1 MPNTAPADDLD
12 ANDLCGWLVAG
23 HDEDGP
29 TAYECRAPVQHTN
42 SGYSC
47 ARGHAHTYAEVRA
60 AEGWDYASDPV
71 EAELL
76 AHFGVIGVRADDAR
90 PWA

>member
-1 MPNTAPADDLD
+1 MPNTAPADDQDLD
-12 ANDLCGWLVAG
+12 DLCGVLVADR
-23 HDEDGP
+23 DEDGP
-29 TAYECRAPVQHTN
+29 TTYECRALVRHTN

-60 AEGWDYASDPV
+60 SEGWDYASDPV
-71 EAELL
+71 EAEIL
-76 AHFGVIGVRADDAR
+76 AQSGVIGVRADGH